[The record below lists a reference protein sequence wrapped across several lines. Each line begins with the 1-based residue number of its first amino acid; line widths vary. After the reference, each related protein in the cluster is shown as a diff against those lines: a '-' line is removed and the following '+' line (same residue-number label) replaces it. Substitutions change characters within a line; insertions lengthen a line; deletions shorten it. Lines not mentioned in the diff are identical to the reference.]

1 MSGTPHLGQSLV
13 LGLFQLPQVLVG
25 VQVVAPASAVGR
37 VRMAFLLADQV
48 LQVEVHRQV
57 VQVFPEV
64 VRILVV
70 QAFLEA
76 ALNPEVPVF
85 LVVAQPVAFHVL
97 VAEVRVQV

>member
-64 VRILVV
+64 VRIPVV
-70 QAFLEA
+70 QAFLGA

-97 VAEVRVQV
+97 AAEVLVQV

>member
-25 VQVVAPASAVGR
+25 VQVVVPPFGVER

-57 VQVFPEV
+57 VQFFPEV

-97 VAEVRVQV
+97 VAEVPVQV

>member
-57 VQVFPEV
+57 VQVFPEIRAENGPICGF
-64 VRILVV
+64 RIVNTDWGKIP
-70 QAFLEA
+70 F
-76 ALNPEVPVF
+76 EVK
-85 LVVAQPVAFHVL
+85 LISISTT
-97 VAEVRVQV
+97 